1 MARFASEADD
11 VFTQNKTHHHGHNA
25 ASSASITKG
34 VLLGQAMGG
43 GGGGV
48 SGGGTGRGRGGI
60 GVSGPSVVLF
70 NGTNAEDK
78 TDPTRVGL
86 KAAEEFGV
94 ASPLEVN
101 LVTCKKT
108 KLRHPIWFILEIIAV
123 ENSRRSAAV
132 FFISHTCHTPLSTTI
147 NHDHDCDVNND
158 DNDDDDDRGGIP
170 ILR

>member
-1 MARFASEADD
+1 VARFASEADD

-43 GGGGV
+43 GGGA

-101 LVTCKKT
+101 IVRCKKT
-108 KLRHPIWFILEIIAV
+108 KLRHPIWFIL
-123 ENSRRSAAV
+123 
-132 FFISHTCHTPLSTTI
+132 
-147 NHDHDCDVNND
+147 
-158 DNDDDDDRGGIP
+158 
-170 ILR
+170 